1 MTRLRSNDIN
11 RVAADLIHYEAQ
23 LIERTGYSLRAIACR
38 AGGIE
43 EAQIMGS
50 LTDLRTAVIPITGG
64 EGIIGGFGDAV
75 AGILLHMGSGAF
87 VTRKTDVAGIAEAF
101 EKKADVM
108 MLADDERFVALH
120 IRSGKIADNAV
131 CTGRAFA
138 AGLELMTGGLNGQ
151 AVLVIGCGPVG
162 TSATESLIGM
172 GAEVSVYDIQEE
184 AARELAEKIGHTFN
198 KKIETVKTLDTA
210 LDRHKLILDASP
222 AGDIIHAQHITPETY
237 VSAPGMPSGLNPEA
251 ETTIADRLLHDPLQ
265 LGVATMLIDAVK
277 FHIELC
283 E

>member
-1 MTRLRSNDIN
+1 MTRLQSNDIN
-11 RVAADLIHYEAQ
+11 RVAADLSHYDAQ
-23 LIERTGYSLRAIACR
+23 LVERTGYSLRAIACR

-43 EAQIMGS
+43 EAQITG
-50 LTDLRTAVIPITGG
+50 LLADLRTAVIPITGG

-75 AGILLHMGSGAF
+75 AGILLHISSGAF
-87 VTRKTDVAGIAEAF
+87 VTHKTDVAGIAEAF

-138 AGLELMTGGLNGQ
+138 TGLELMTGGLDGQ
-151 AVLVIGCGPVG
+151 TVLVIGCGPVG
-162 TSATESLIGM
+162 ASATESLIGM
-172 GAEVSVYDIQEE
+172 GAGVSVYDIQEE
-184 AARELAEKIGHTFN
+184 AARQLAEKIGHTFN

-237 VSAPGMPSGLNPEA
+237 VSAPGMPSGLDPEA
-251 ETTIADRLLHDPLQ
+251 ETAIADRLLHDPLQ

-283 E
+283 D